1 MPEQQLPGAE
11 PITARLA
18 AAVTLAS
25 GRLLITGGK
34 NQEKET
40 YLVSSDLTNW
50 EKRAQMHHGRIGHA
64 AARVVIDKE
73 EQVIVAGGWDSF
85 GAIQNTVEIYSVSR
99 DSWTLLPN
107 LPIPRAD
114 FALQVAKS
122 TTALYPVFQ
131 VDNLVVTTV
140 GGFAQHNPANKDKP
154 TYPLAVKL
162 DLGNWGKGWMNVT
175 VRERQVR
182 RNGFMSAKVP
192 VSWTK
197 AGP

>member
-1 MPEQQLPGAE
+1 MGGPLPEQQLPGAE
-11 PITARLA
+11 PPTARLA

-50 EKRAQMHHGRIGHA
+50 EHCAQMHHGRIDHA

-85 GAIQNTVEIYSVSR
+85 GAIQKTVEIYSLSR

-107 LPIPRAD
+107 LPVARTD
-114 FALQVAKS
+114 FVLQVA
-122 TTALYPVFQ
+122 
-131 VDNLVVTTV
+131 
-140 GGFAQHNPANKDKP
+140 
-154 TYPLAVKL
+154 
-162 DLGNWGKGWMNVT
+162 
-175 VRERQVR
+175 
-182 RNGFMSAKVP
+182 
-192 VSWTK
+192 
-197 AGP
+197 